1 MIEKQKVIQAMA
13 NILGQPV
20 ERLDDDTVL
29 TAIVAD
35 SFVLVDL
42 AIELQEEF
50 SVRFDDLRG
59 VTTVRDLVRLIAES
73 PPQQMPT

>member
-1 MIEKQKVIQAMA
+1 MIDKQKVIEAMA

-20 ERLDDDTVL
+20 EGLDDDLVL
-29 TAIVAD
+29 TAMVAD

-50 SVRFDDLRG
+50 GVRFDDLRG
-59 VTTVRDLVRLIAES
+59 VTTVRDFVRLVTELSAS
-73 PPQQMPT
+73 T